1 MTCSAGHCHCGRWRI
16 ARVGTRNEMVPPCT
30 MGSLKGGKELCEYKY
45 TITHVTNIQKTQG
58 RDLNN
63 QPPYS
68 SPPLYLIAP
77 LRSVKNNML
86 CIQYH
91 EKVLYQTVSI
101 MLTVQIK
108 HYTGWFKKLC
118 TYVNTYSMKI
128 PVIPTS
134 RIKLWGRISEFFKS
148 PWKARV
154 FVGMYWIYISL

>member
-1 MTCSAGHCHCGRWRI
+1 MLCRTLPLWKMEDSQS
-16 ARVGTRNEMVPPCT
+16 RNEERDGPPLYD
-30 MGSLKGGKELCEYKY
+30 GKSEKGEKSCVSM
-45 TITHVTNIQKTQG
+45 ITHVTNIQKTPG

-63 QPPYS
+63 QPPYL
-68 SPPLYLIAP
+68 SPPLYLITP